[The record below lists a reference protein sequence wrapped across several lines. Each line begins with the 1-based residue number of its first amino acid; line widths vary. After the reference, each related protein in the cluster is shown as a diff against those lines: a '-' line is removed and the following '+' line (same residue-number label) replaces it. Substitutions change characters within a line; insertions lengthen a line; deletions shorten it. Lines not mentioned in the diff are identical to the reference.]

1 KKLRKERR
9 KDMPQKNKLETEKI
23 SSLLLEFSVPAVI
36 GMFVNAVYNIV
47 DRIFIGN
54 APELGSLGL
63 AAASITYPITLVM
76 IAFGLLVG
84 VGGATRFSISL
95 GKKETEKAQHYLGN
109 GVSLAIIAG
118 LLFTTLGNIFLEPIL
133 RNIGASDAV
142 LPYASEYLSIIL
154 YGAVF
159 QCLAMCMN
167 NFSRA
172 DGNPRIS
179 MISLMIGA
187 IFNIIF
193 DYILII
199 QLGWGM
205 KGAAYATIGG
215 QFLSVIWQL
224 AYFTSKRSNVRLT
237 LRNMKLKLTYV
248 KEILTTGIPAF
259 LLQIANSILNIILN
273 ATLVKYGGDVAI
285 SVAGI
290 ITSSSTLIIMMISGI
305 TQGLQPIISYNTGAG
320 KVDRVKEA
328 LKLASVAAFLIT
340 TTGFLV
346 IQFFPEFVVTL
357 FNQET
362 AVVALGVKAIRIWTI
377 GFPLVGLQI
386 IWSNYFQAVGEIRLA
401 SFLNLARQLIFL
413 TPLILILSS
422 IFGLYGVYAAVP
434 LADVLAFIVSF
445 YFIKTKL
452 PRSRKPLL

>member
-1 KKLRKERR
+1 
-9 KDMPQKNKLETEKI
+9 MAQNNKLGTDKI
-23 SSLLLEFSVPAVI
+23 SSLLLEFSIPAVI

-54 APELGSLGL
+54 APDLGSLGL
-63 AAASITYPITLVM
+63 AAVSISYPVTLVM

-95 GKKETEKAQHYLGN
+95 GKKETTKAQYYLGN
-109 GVSLAIIAG
+109 GVTLAVLAG
-118 LLFTTLGNIFLEPIL
+118 LTFTILGNIFLEPIL

-142 LPYASEYLSIIL
+142 LPFASEYLSIIL
-154 YGAVF
+154 FGAVF
-159 QCLAMCMN
+159 QSLAMTMN
-167 NFSRA
+167 NFARA

-179 MISLMIGA
+179 MISMMIGA
-187 IFNIIF
+187 GFNIVF
-193 DYILII
+193 DYILIM

-205 KGAAYATIGG
+205 KGAAFATIGG
-215 QFLSVIWQL
+215 QFLSVVWQL
-224 AYFTSKRSNVRLT
+224 TYFTGKRSNVRLR
-237 LRNMKLKLTYV
+237 LKNMKLKFTYV

-259 LLQIANSILNIILN
+259 LLQIANSILNVIIN

-290 ITSSSTLIIMMISGI
+290 ITSATTLVIMMISGL

-320 KVDRVKEA
+320 QIDRVKQA
-328 LKLASVAAFLIT
+328 LKIASIAAFIIT
-340 TTGFLV
+340 TTGFLF

-362 AVVALGVKAIRIWTI
+362 AVVALGTKAIRIWTL

-386 IWSNYFQAVGEIRLA
+386 VWSNYFQAVGEVRLA

-413 TPLILILSS
+413 TPLLLILSS
-422 IFGLYGVYAAVP
+422 IYGLYGVYAAVP
-434 LADVLAFIVSF
+434 LADVIAFFVSL
-445 YFIKTKL
+445 YFIRKKL
-452 PRSRKPLL
+452 PRSRKRLL

>member
-1 KKLRKERR
+1 
-9 KDMPQKNKLETEKI
+9 MSQNNKLETEKI
-23 SSLLLEFSVPAVI
+23 SSLLLEFSIPAVI

-63 AAASITYPITLVM
+63 AAASITYPVTLVM
-76 IAFGLLVG
+76 IAFGLMVG

-95 GKKETEKAQHYLGN
+95 GKKETTRAQHYLGN
-109 GVSLAIIAG
+109 GVTLAIIAG

-133 RNIGASDAV
+133 RIIGSSDAV

-159 QCLAMCMN
+159 QCLAMTMN

-193 DYILII
+193 DYLFIV

-205 KGAAYATIGG
+205 KGAAFATIGG

-224 AYFTSKRSNVRLT
+224 TYFTGKRSNVRLT
-237 LRNMKLKLTYV
+237 LKNMKLKLTYV
-248 KEILTTGIPAF
+248 KEILETGIPAF
-259 LLQIANSILNIILN
+259 LLQIANSILNVIIN

-290 ITSSSTLIIMMISGI
+290 ITSASTLVIMMISGI
-305 TQGLQPIISYNTGAG
+305 TQGLQPIVSYNTGAG
-320 KVDRVKEA
+320 HTGRVKEA
-328 LKLASVAAFLIT
+328 LKLASIAAFIIT

-362 AVVALGVKAIRIWTI
+362 AVVTLGVKAIRIWTL

-386 IWSNYFQAVGEIRLA
+386 VWSNYFQAIGEIRLA

-413 TPLILILSS
+413 TPLILMLSS

-434 LADVLAFIVSF
+434 LADVIAFFVSM
-445 YFIKTKL
+445 YFIRRYL
-452 PRSRKPLL
+452 PREKKSIL